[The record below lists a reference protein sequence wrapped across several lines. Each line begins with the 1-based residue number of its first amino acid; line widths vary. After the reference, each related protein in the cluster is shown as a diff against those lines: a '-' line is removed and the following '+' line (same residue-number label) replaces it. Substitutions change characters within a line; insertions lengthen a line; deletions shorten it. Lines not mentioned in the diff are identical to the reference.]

1 MAQKVT
7 QEATKKATNWATQLS
22 AIAQKPSR
30 LIVGLMSGTSI
41 DGLDIALCHIRGT
54 GCDTK
59 LSVLHSKTVAYDPV
73 WISKINTL
81 FAKNQINTQELC
93 LLNAELG
100 TLHGRWVKDTL
111 NEWGVDSNEVDLVAS
126 HGQTL
131 FHAPQHFHQQ
141 PHRPH
146 STLQIGD
153 GDHVAAACNI
163 ITLSDFRQ
171 RHVAQGGEGAPL
183 VLYADKLLFSS
194 NTVSRLLV
202 NLGGIA
208 NFTWLPKGQ
217 SDKALATDVG
227 PANTLL
233 DAYCERYLNQ
243 SCDKNGEL
251 ALSGH
256 VNRALLTQLM
266 SHAFFAQSLPK
277 TTGPETFNLSFFE
290 QAKKQLSESLSH
302 EDCLATLT
310 ALTVESLFQAVEK
323 LGLGKAIDEL
333 VCSGGGVH
341 NAAIMQALSRRFSPI
356 PVRPFHHLGINPN
369 DKEAALFA
377 VLANEC
383 IAGKPEISMGKVCFP
398 S

>member
-1 MAQKVT
+1 MTQKS
-7 QEATKKATNWATQLS
+7 TKKATKKVKNWATQLS
-22 AIAQKPSR
+22 VIAQKPSR

-41 DGLDIALCHIRGT
+41 DGLDIALCHLKGAGFNT
-54 GCDTK
+54 Q

-73 WISKINTL
+73 WVSKINTL
-81 FAKNQINTQELC
+81 FAKNQINTLELC

-100 TLHGRWVKDTL
+100 TLHGCWVKDAL
-111 NEWGVDSNEVDLVAS
+111 NEWGVDPEEVDLVAS

-194 NTVSRLLV
+194 NTMSRLLV

-217 SDKALATDVG
+217 NNEALATDVG

-256 VNRALLTQLM
+256 VNKALLNCLM
-266 SHAFFAQSLPK
+266 SHAFFDQSLPK

-290 QAKKQLSESLSH
+290 RAKEQVGVSLSH

-310 ALTVESLFQAVEK
+310 ALTVECLFHAVKKIGFGTE
-323 LGLGKAIDEL
+323 INEI

-341 NAAIMQALSRRFSPI
+341 NAAIMQALSRKFAPI
-356 PVRPFHHLGINPN
+356 PVRPVNHLGINPN

-383 IAGKPEISMGKVCFP
+383 IAGEPDISMGKVCFP
-398 S
+398 L